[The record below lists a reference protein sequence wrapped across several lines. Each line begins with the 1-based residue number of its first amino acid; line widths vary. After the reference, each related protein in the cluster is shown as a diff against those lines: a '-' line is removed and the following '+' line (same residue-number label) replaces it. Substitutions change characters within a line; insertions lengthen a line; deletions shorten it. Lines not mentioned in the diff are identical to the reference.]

1 METFEASA
9 VQQPSLRQAAAG
21 GALRC
26 ATFAIED
33 AARHLDWHYQE
44 MGLPREEYLVKLSA
58 LNELRRAVDDSLQPL
73 WRLAGAAASQG
84 VDRKGA
90 GDASMD

>member
-1 METFEASA
+1 MESQQDEALHQVS
-9 VQQPSLRQAAAG
+9 PRQAGAG

-44 MGLPREEYLVKLSA
+44 MGLPREEYLAKLSE
-58 LNELRRAVDDSLQPL
+58 LNELRRAVDASLKPL
-73 WRLAGAAASQG
+73 WKLAGASG
-84 VDRKGA
+84 
-90 GDASMD
+90 